1 MDSEAALLSTF
12 EPYVA
17 SVEDLA
23 TAALRS
29 SSVSRSEQ
37 ADFDLL
43 DGQAAVKLRDT
54 TALDARRS
62 RGAFF
67 SGTRLRSVALAEK
80 PPVGG
85 ARTTTLDP
93 AVGAGDLLIE
103 VARRLPVVHDLVR
116 TLHQWGLLLHG
127 RDLEPVLVRLA
138 KARLVM
144 LAVSRGATTNSD
156 TTTELDEFFP
166 QIRVGDGLEL
176 LDNGRFEGHVV
187 MNPPFKYHLAGEGTA
202 WASGRTNLA
211 ATFLAAFFENAQ
223 PGTQLTAILPDVI
236 RTGSRYARLRSL
248 ASERIHISS
257 VKPFGQFDKWT
268 DVDVFVLRGMSRA
281 PQRSTSEAKWW
292 PTPPGSRIGDKF
304 DVHVGPV
311 VPHRDLESG
320 SKHPYLHARSV
331 PLGGEFDSSNA
342 DAGGFQRRLFSPPFV
357 LVRRTSR
364 PGDKSRGVGTV
375 VVGSQDV
382 LVENHLIV
390 LKPKDGSIGTCRR
403 AADLLGSKYAR
414 QWLDERIRCRHL
426 TVRALR
432 ELPWF
437 DS

>member
-1 MDSEAALLSTF
+1 MDSEAALLSRF

-29 SSVSRSEQ
+29 SSTSRPEQ

-43 DGQAAVKLRDT
+43 DGQVAVRLRDT
-54 TALDARRS
+54 TALNTRRS

-67 SGTRLRSVALAEK
+67 SSTRLRSVALAEES
-80 PPVGG
+80 PGGG
-85 ARTTTLDP
+85 ARTATLDP

-103 VARRLPVVHDLVR
+103 VARRLPVSHDLVR
-116 TLHQWGLLLHG
+116 TLQQWGLLLHG
-127 RDLEPVLVRLA
+127 RDLEPVFVRLA

-144 LAVSRGATTNSD
+144 LAVSRGAKMNSD
-156 TTTELDEFFP
+156 TTTGLDEFFP

-176 LDNGRFEGHVV
+176 LDSGCFGGHVV
-187 MNPPFKYHLAGEGTA
+187 MNPPFTYHLADEGTA

-211 ATFLAAFFENAQ
+211 ATFLAGFFDNAQ

-248 ASERIHISS
+248 ACERIHISS
-257 VKPFGQFDKWT
+257 VEPFGRFDEWT
-268 DVDVFVLRGMSRA
+268 DVDVFILRGTARE
-281 PQRSTSEAKWW
+281 PQLTISDVQWW
-292 PTPPGSRIGDKF
+292 PNSSGETLGDRF
-304 DVHVGPV
+304 DIHVGPV
-311 VPHRDLESG
+311 VPHRDSEYG
-320 SKHPYLHARSV
+320 DKHPYLHARSV
-331 PLGGEFDSSNA
+331 PLGGDFDSSNA
-342 DAGGFQRRLFSPPFV
+342 DRRGYQRRLFRTPFV
-357 LVRRTSR
+357 VVRRTSR

-375 VVGSQDV
+375 ILGSQSV

-414 QWLDERIRCRHL
+414 QWLDDRIRCRHL